1 MRQFALATA
10 AATLVLILAG
20 GWVTTTRSGD
30 DIPTWPNGALLGIE
44 GTHRL
49 IAGIVGLMV
58 AALAVWLQLR
68 APRPWLRRLG
78 WIAFAAVVVQAVL
91 GGLRVH
97 HHAPTLMAVIH
108 ATFAQVI
115 FCAMTATAYFLGA
128 SRREPSAE
136 AAAAR
141 PLALALT
148 AFTFLQLVTG
158 AVLRHTG
165 EILPIHLVNAAA
177 VLVLGSLLGSRLVL
191 TPLRG
196 GAFLLLGILA
206 AQVALGIATWAIRES
221 GFVRSAEAPILQLLT
236 VTAHVVAGAALLA
249 AAQVLVFQCSQVE
262 STGKNRHDLELAGT

>member
-20 GWVTTTRSGD
+20 GLVTTTRSGD
-30 DIPTWPNGALLGIE
+30 DIPTWPQGRLVGVE

-58 AALAVWLQLR
+58 ASLAVWLQLR

-78 WIAFAAVVVQAVL
+78 WIAFAAVVVQAIL

-97 HHAPTLMAVIH
+97 HYAPTLMAVIH

-115 FCAMTATAYFLGA
+115 FCAMTAVAFILGGD
-128 SRREPSAE
+128 RRESSTE

-141 PLALALT
+141 PLALALV
-148 AFTFLQLVTG
+148 AVTFLQLVTG

-165 EILPIHLVNAAA
+165 EILAVHLVNAAV
-177 VLVLGSLLGSRLVL
+177 VLVLGSILGSRLVL

-196 GAFLLLGILA
+196 GAFLLLGLLA

-221 GFVRSAEAPILQLLT
+221 GFVRSVEAPIVQLMT
-236 VTAHVVAGAALLA
+236 VTAHVAAGAALLA
-249 AAQVLVFQCSQVE
+249 ASLVLALRCV
-262 STGKNRHDLELAGT
+262 GKKTAREFSCLEAART